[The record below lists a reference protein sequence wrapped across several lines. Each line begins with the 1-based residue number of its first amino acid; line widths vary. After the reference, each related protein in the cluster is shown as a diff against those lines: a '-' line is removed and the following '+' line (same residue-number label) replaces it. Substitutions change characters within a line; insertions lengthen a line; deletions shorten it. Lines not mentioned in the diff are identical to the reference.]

1 MYGEDVPYLLSH
13 FVTHTHTHIY
23 IHTHTHLSLSIIYI
37 YIYIYVAYSP
47 DAKTVMVDTGVGVH
61 VEFELTEAVAFIDK
75 RVGVLE
81 AKANALNTKAAGI
94 KSHMKLV
101 RQGMQE
107 LAETV
112 SADVKARQSQSR

>member
-1 MYGEDVPYLLSH
+1 M
-13 FVTHTHTHIY
+13 
-23 IHTHTHLSLSIIYI
+23 SLSMFFA
-37 YIYIYVAYSP
+37 YVCSP

-81 AKANALNTKAAGI
+81 SKATALNNKAAGI

-112 SADVKARQSQSR
+112 SADVKARQ